1 MTTETK
7 EIEFSIM
14 IDGDGDFVVDSDADN
29 LGSRDEDEVCST
41 PPNVS
46 RVFTFK
52 LTVPLPK
59 PAPVTAVVPDKGDE
73 PVNLTIS

>member
-1 MTTETK
+1 MTTETT
-7 EIEFSIM
+7 EIEFSVM
-14 IDGDGDFVVDSDADN
+14 IDGDGNFVVDTDADN
-29 LGSRDEDEVCST
+29 LGSKYEDEIGS

-59 PAPVTAVVPDKGDE
+59 PATVTAVVPDKGDE

>member
-1 MTTETK
+1 MTDTT

-14 IDGDGDFVVDSDADN
+14 IDGDGNFVVDSDPDN
-29 LGSRDEDEVCST
+29 LGSRYEDEIGS

-46 RVFTFK
+46 RVITLK

-59 PAPVTAVVPDKGDE
+59 PTTVSAIIPDKGDE
-73 PVNLTIS
+73 TVNIEIS

>member
-1 MTTETK
+1 MTDTT

-14 IDGDGDFVVDSDADN
+14 VDGDGNFVVHTDPDS
-29 LGSRDEDEVCST
+29 LGEQYENEVGS

-46 RVFTFK
+46 RVFTMK

-59 PAPVTAVVPDKGDE
+59 PTQVTAVVPDKGDE
-73 PVNLTIS
+73 PVNITIS

>member
-1 MTTETK
+1 MTTETT

-14 IDGDGDFVVDSDADN
+14 IDGDGDFVVDKNADN
-29 LGSRDEDEVCST
+29 LGTRYEEELTST
-41 PPNVS
+41 PPNLS

-59 PAPVTAVVPDKGDE
+59 PATVAAVIPDKGDE